1 MQALKKDGK
10 IELLRFL
17 AILFIMSDHMG
28 HLGLKDLSRPFTG
41 TWVFVEFFLFLSG
54 FLTAKHFDKPQAQ
67 LSGSRLESYVTNGVV
82 YTYKKYVRFLPYVTI
97 AVLSEYIVRY
107 YEYLGNHD
115 FYHFYENMQEMPLEI
130 LMLSSAGNIG
140 TRLFPLWYLS
150 SSMLVSPFICM
161 VSQIKNKY
169 VKGIIAFYPAV
180 FYYLNRSRSIGAHD
194 YPNQIIRAMC
204 GMLLGVFV
212 YLLSENLK
220 SRTLSKAARGWITFF
235 LTFSFC
241 AILFVSYNGY
251 VHITTYLLLFI
262 AVILLTFS
270 EQSYLPRFS
279 NKLFLY
285 MGKLSMPMYL
295 FHYSLAHWIVL
306 AIPEQYVAAKILVY
320 YIGSIL
326 LSMAGLALVNYVS
339 RVRAKRKAVS

>member
-82 YTYKKYVRFLPYVTI
+82 YTYKKYVRFLPYVAI

-115 FYHFYENMQEMPLEI
+115 FYH
-130 LMLSSAGNIG
+130 
-140 TRLFPLWYLS
+140 LS

-180 FYYLNRSRSIGAHD
+180 FYYLNRSRSIGSHD

-241 AILFVSYNGY
+241 ALLFVSYNGY

-295 FHYSLAHWIVL
+295 FHYSLTHWIVL